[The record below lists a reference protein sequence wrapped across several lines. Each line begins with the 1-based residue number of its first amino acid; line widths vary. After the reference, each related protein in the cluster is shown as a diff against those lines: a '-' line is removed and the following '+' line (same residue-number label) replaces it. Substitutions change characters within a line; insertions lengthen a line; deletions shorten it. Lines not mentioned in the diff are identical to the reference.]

1 MLHLASES
9 SGGKQRDAD
18 GNQIWQNKTNERLTD
33 FDKAAK
39 LNWDTIETGGYSMMV
54 SVNIKL
60 LHFDII

>member
-9 SGGKQRDAD
+9 SGCGWEPDLTE
-18 GNQIWQNKTNERLTD
+18 QNNERLTD

-39 LNWDTIETGGYSMMV
+39 LNWDTIETGGHSMMV